1 VVSETYLNGGT
12 RIKAERIIPELPVE
26 NVMLKILP
34 AESEMEYQQVRELLV
49 EHIAWD
55 TSQVSHLGLDGQ
67 EALDFYYAS
76 GDEALPGVYAPP
88 EGGMFLATQSGKAAG
103 CGAFHRM
110 TREACE
116 MKRMYVRPEFRR
128 MQIGRQLTD
137 RLIVAAKEAG
147 YVVMRLETVTFM
159 DKAIA
164 MYSSFGFKTCPPY
177 YVIPESFREITV
189 FMQLNLA
196 DAR

>member
-1 VVSETYLNGGT
+1 
-12 RIKAERIIPELPVE
+12 
-26 NVMLKILP
+26 MLKILP
-34 AESEMEYQQVRELLV
+34 AESEMQYQQVRELLV

-55 TSQVSHLGLDGQ
+55 TSKVSQLGLDGQ

-76 GDEALPGVYAPP
+76 GEEALPGVYAPP
-88 EGGMFLATQSGKAAG
+88 EGRMLLATHSAMAAG

-110 TREACE
+110 TQEACE

-128 MQIGRQLTD
+128 MQIGRQLTEA
-137 RLIVAAKEAG
+137 LIVAAKEAG
-147 YVVMRLETVTFM
+147 YVIMRLETTTFM

-177 YVIPESFREITV
+177 YAIPESFRAITV
-189 FMQLNLA
+189 FMQLNLVA
-196 DAR
+196 AR

>member
-1 VVSETYLNGGT
+1 
-12 RIKAERIIPELPVE
+12 
-26 NVMLKILP
+26 MLEILP
-34 AESEMEYQQVRELLV
+34 AESEMQYQQVRELLV

-55 TSQVSHLGLDGQ
+55 ISQVSQLGLDGQ

-76 GDEALPGVYAPP
+76 GEEALPGVYAPP
-88 EGGMFLATQSGKAAG
+88 EGRMFLATHSAKAAG
-103 CGAFHRM
+103 CGAFHTM

-128 MQIGRQLTD
+128 MQIGRQLTEA
-137 RLIVAAKEAG
+137 LIVAAKEAG
-147 YVVMRLETVTFM
+147 YVIMRLETTTFM

-164 MYSSFGFKTCPPY
+164 LYSSLGFKTCGAY
-177 YVIPESFREITV
+177 YVIPEKFRAITV
-189 FMQLNLA
+189 FMQLHLA

>member
-1 VVSETYLNGGT
+1 
-12 RIKAERIIPELPVE
+12 
-26 NVMLKILP
+26 MLEIVP
-34 AESEMEYQQVRELLV
+34 AESENQYRKLRELLA

-55 TSQVSHLGLDGQ
+55 TSQVNQLGLDGQ

-76 GDEALPGVYAPP
+76 GAEALPGVYAPP
-88 EGGMFLATQSGKAAG
+88 GGRMFLATYSGKAAG

-110 TREACE
+110 TQEACE

-128 MQIGRQLTD
+128 MQIGRQLTKT
-137 RLIVAAKEAG
+137 LIETAKEAG
-147 YVVMRLETVTFM
+147 YVVMHLETVMFM

-177 YVIPESFREITV
+177 YVIPESFRDITV

-196 DAR
+196 DAK

>member
-1 VVSETYLNGGT
+1 MVQ
-12 RIKAERIIPELPVE
+12 
-26 NVMLKILP
+26 ILP
-34 AESEMEYQQVRELLV
+34 AESELQYRQVRELLA

-67 EALDFYYAS
+67 AALDFYYAS
-76 GDEALPGVYAPP
+76 GEEDLPGVYAPP
-88 EGGMFLATQSGKAAG
+88 EGGMFIATHSGKAAG

-110 TREACE
+110 TPDACE

-128 MQIGRQLTD
+128 MQIGRKLTD
-137 RLIVAAKEAG
+137 RLILAAKVAG

-164 MYSSFGFKTCPPY
+164 MYTSLGFKTCPAY
-177 YVIPESFREITV
+177 YAIPESFRAITI

>member
-1 VVSETYLNGGT
+1 VL
-12 RIKAERIIPELPVE
+12 R
-26 NVMLKILP
+26 ILP
-34 AESEMEYQQVRELLV
+34 AESEIQYQQVRELLV

-55 TSQVSHLGLDGQ
+55 TSQVSQLGLDGQ

-76 GDEALPGVYAPP
+76 GEEALPGVYAPP
-88 EGGMFLATQSGKAAG
+88 EGRMFLATYSGKAAG

-110 TREACE
+110 TQEACE

-137 RLIVAAKEAG
+137 SLIVAAREAG

-164 MYSSFGFKTCPPY
+164 MYSSFGFNMCPPY
-177 YVIPESFREITV
+177 YAIPETFRAITV
-189 FMQLNLA
+189 FMQLNLTNK
-196 DAR
+196 

>member
-1 VVSETYLNGGT
+1 
-12 RIKAERIIPELPVE
+12 
-26 NVMLKILP
+26 MLKILP
-34 AESEMEYQQVRELLV
+34 AESEMQYQQVRELLV

-67 EALDFYYAS
+67 EALAFYYAS

-88 EGGMFLATQSGKAAG
+88 QGRMLLASHSAKAVG

-110 TREACE
+110 TQKACE
-116 MKRMYVRPEFRR
+116 MKRMYVRPEFRG
-128 MQIGRQLTD
+128 MQIGRQLTET
-137 RLIVAAKEAG
+137 LIVAAKEAG
-147 YVVMRLETVTFM
+147 YVVMRLETTTFM

-164 MYSSFGFKTCPPY
+164 MYSSLGFKTCGAY
-177 YVIPESFREITV
+177 YEIPESFRAITV

>member
-1 VVSETYLNGGT
+1 
-12 RIKAERIIPELPVE
+12 
-26 NVMLKILP
+26 MLEILP
-34 AESEMEYQQVRELLV
+34 AESEFQYQQVRELLV

-55 TSQVSHLGLDGQ
+55 TTQVSQLGLDGQ

-76 GDEALPGVYAPP
+76 GDVALPGAYAPP
-88 EGGMFLATQSGKAAG
+88 EGRMFLATQSGKAAG

-110 TREACE
+110 SQAACE
-116 MKRMYVRPEFRR
+116 MRHMHVRPEFRR
-128 MQIGRQLTD
+128 MQIGRRLTET
-137 RLIVAAKEAG
+137 LIKAAREAG

-177 YVIPESFREITV
+177 YVIPESFRAITV
-189 FMQLNLA
+189 FMQVNLA